1 MRADMSFATPEEA
14 TPIAKSNLAKAF
26 KLDSTSAEVY
36 AVLAEIQMF
45 FDWNFKSAE
54 KSIEK
59 SISLNPNNADVH
71 WYMQIY

>member
-1 MRADMSFATPEEA
+1 MSFATPEEA

-36 AVLAEIQMF
+36 DNLAEFQMS
-45 FDWNFKSAE
+45 FDLNFKSAE

-59 SISLNPNNADVH
+59 AISLNPNNADAHV
-71 WYMQIY
+71 WYMQHY